1 MTAPHPD
8 PELLKRRVKR
18 WAIKLKVKP
27 RVVRVQMMTRKWG
40 SCSTAGTIT
49 LAADL
54 ISQEAGFRDFVIAH
68 ELLHLR
74 IPNHGR
80 LFKALMSAHI
90 PNWRTYDLIRRNAWR
105 DSRASAA

>member
-1 MTAPHPD
+1 MASHD
-8 PELLKRRVKR
+8 PEKLKQRVR
-18 WAIKLKVKP
+18 HWAVKLKVKP

-54 ISQEAGFRDFVIAH
+54 NDQEAGFRDFVIAH

-90 PNWRTYDLIRRNAWR
+90 PNWRTYDLIRRDAWR